1 MAYIV
6 VSDNKT
12 DLIDPYVHQ
21 QTTRAENMAY
31 IVVSDNKT
39 DLINPYV
46 H

>member
-12 DLIDPYVHQ
+12 DLIDPYVHR
-21 QTTRAENMAY
+21 QTTRAKSMAY

-39 DLINPYV
+39 DLIDPYD